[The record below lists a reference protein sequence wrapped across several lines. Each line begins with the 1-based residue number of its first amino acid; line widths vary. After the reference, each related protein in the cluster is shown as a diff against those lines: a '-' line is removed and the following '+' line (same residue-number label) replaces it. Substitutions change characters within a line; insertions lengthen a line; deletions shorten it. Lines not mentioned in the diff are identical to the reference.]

1 MSHAETLP
9 RAANAACAI
18 TSSLVFAVPL
28 LALASVR
35 ECHPNTGK
43 HGAALVVMW
52 AGDLPNDA

>member
-28 LALASVR
+28 LAWASVLSPEGVSR
-35 ECHPNTGK
+35 TQSGDEEDEAEP
-43 HGAALVVMW
+43 
-52 AGDLPNDA
+52 AG